1 MDESRYDI
9 LFGGELL
16 PGHEPATVAENLG
29 KLFKANAETVARLMG
44 GGVHALKRGADRE
57 TALKY
62 DAAMQ
67 RAGAKAIL
75 REVMSDAGAEAT
87 AAPTAAGGSAPAAPS
102 AVAAP
107 LPPATISL
115 APVGGNLLADS
126 ERPRVDALEVDT
138 SHIKL
143 ASVFAGEPERPAPP
157 PAPDVSHISVAAPGA
172 DLLPERA
179 NAEAPP
185 PPDTSALSIAEPGAR
200 LGPEGDR
207 AALPEIDL
215 SAITLAPPG
224 AALEEIRPN
233 RPPLNPDISALGLEP
248 LP

>member
-16 PGHEPATVAENLG
+16 PGHEPGAVAENLG
-29 KLFKANAETVARLMG
+29 KLFKANPETVAKLMG
-44 GGVHALKRGADRE
+44 GGVHALKRGADRD

-62 DAAMQ
+62 QAAMQ

-75 REVMSDAGAEAT
+75 REVSGLAEGQS
-87 AAPTAAGGSAPAAPS
+87 AASREAVPSEPAPQPS
-102 AVAAP
+102 AI
-107 LPPATISL
+107 TL
-115 APVGGNLLADS
+115 APVGGDLLAES
-126 ERPRVDALEVDT
+126 ERRRIEAVDVDT

-143 ASVFAGEPERPAPP
+143 ASVFAAGPEREAPP

-179 NAEAPP
+179 PEEAPP

-200 LGPEGDR
+200 LGPEDER
-207 AALPEIDL
+207 PALPEIDL

-224 AALEEIRPN
+224 AALEELRPQ
-233 RPPLNPDISALGLEP
+233 RTPLNPDTSALGLEP
-248 LP
+248 LA

>member
-1 MDESRYDI
+1 
-9 LFGGELL
+9 
-16 PGHEPATVAENLG
+16 
-29 KLFKANAETVARLMG
+29 
-44 GGVHALKRGADRE
+44 
-57 TALKY
+57 
-62 DAAMQ
+62 MQ
-67 RAGAKAIL
+67 RAGAKAIV
-75 REVMSDAGAEAT
+75 REVTAAAEGAAGAAPAGAT
-87 AAPTAAGGSAPAAPS
+87 APTPAAPA

-107 LPPATISL
+107 PAPSPMSL
-115 APVGGNLLADS
+115 APAGAELLAES
-126 ERPRVDALEVDT
+126 ERRRVEAVQVDT

-143 ASVFAGEPERPAPP
+143 ASVFAAEAERPAPP

-179 NAEAPP
+179 DTATPP

-200 LGPEGDR
+200 LAPEDER

-233 RPPLNPDISALGLEP
+233 RPPLNPDTSALGLEP